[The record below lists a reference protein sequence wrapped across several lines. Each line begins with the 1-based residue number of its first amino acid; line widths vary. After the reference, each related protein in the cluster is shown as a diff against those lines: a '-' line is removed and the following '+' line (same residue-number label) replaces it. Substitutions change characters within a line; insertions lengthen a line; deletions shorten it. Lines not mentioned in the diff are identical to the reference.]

1 MVHKPNAGHWGK
13 SKPRNKRF
21 LIYSGGIV
29 TEVEYFQYVRRH
41 LFGDYVKNLRIK
53 SGEVDDPVRVEADGV
68 DPKTLVEGAARL
80 LHEDKKDAKKE
91 SYDPFAVVWAVTDVD
106 DFGKNGDKLRA
117 AVDKGRQS
125 GVEVIISNPCFDVW
139 LIDHKQPC
147 PLSYT
152 QTSECEKLAKRLGL
166 IDMSRN
172 RNNPKHIRQEA
183 IAGKYATAAKNAQ
196 KHMGEQHRRIRDN
209 RPSSGDY
216 APWTDIPKIVDT
228 LIEEYKT
235 LINKGEEEITSE
247 FLRTF
252 GFVLR

>member
-1 MVHKPNAGHWGK
+1 MVHKPNAGHRGK
-13 SKPRNKRF
+13 TKPRNKRF

-68 DPKTLVEGAARL
+68 DPKTLVEGAAKL
-80 LHEDKKDAKKE
+80 LREDKKDAKKE
-91 SYDPFAVVWAVTDVD
+91 SYDPFAVVWAATDVD

-139 LIDHKQPC
+139 LIDHKQPY

-235 LINKGEEEITSE
+235 LINKGEEET
-247 FLRTF
+247 L
-252 GFVLR
+252 

>member
-1 MVHKPNAGHWGK
+1 MVHKPNAGHRGK
-13 SKPRNKRF
+13 LKPRNKRF

-68 DPKTLVEGAARL
+68 DPKTLVDDAAKL
-80 LHEDKKDAKKE
+80 LYEDKKDAKKE

-183 IAGKYATAAKNAQ
+183 IAEQYAAAAKNAQ
-196 KHMGEQHRRIRDN
+196 KHMSEQHRRMRDS

-235 LINKGEEEITSE
+235 LINKGEEET
-247 FLRTF
+247 L
-252 GFVLR
+252 

>member
-1 MVHKPNAGHWGK
+1 MPGTGGK
-13 SKPRNKRF
+13 LKPRNKRF

-235 LINKGEEEITSE
+235 LINKGEEET
-247 FLRTF
+247 L
-252 GFVLR
+252 

>member
-152 QTSECEKLAKRLGL
+152 QTSECEKLVKRLGL

-235 LINKGEEEITSE
+235 LINKGEEET
-247 FLRTF
+247 L
-252 GFVLR
+252 

>member
-1 MVHKPNAGHWGK
+1 MVHKSNAGHRGK

-53 SGEVDDPVRVEADGV
+53 SGKVDDPVRVEADGV

-183 IAGKYATAAKNAQ
+183 IAEQYAAAAKNAQ
-196 KHMGEQHRRIRDN
+196 KHMSEQHRRIRDS

-235 LINKGEEEITSE
+235 LINKGEEET
-247 FLRTF
+247 L
-252 GFVLR
+252 

>member
-1 MVHKPNAGHWGK
+1 MVHKPNAGHRGK
-13 SKPRNKRF
+13 LKPRNKRF

-68 DPKTLVEGAARL
+68 DPKTLVDDAAKL
-80 LHEDKKDAKKE
+80 LYEDKKDAKKE

-139 LIDHKQPC
+139 LIDHKQSC

-183 IAGKYATAAKNAQ
+183 IAEQYAAAAKNAQ
-196 KHMGEQHRRIRDN
+196 KHLSEQHRRMRDS

-235 LINKGEEEITSE
+235 LINKGEEET
-247 FLRTF
+247 L
-252 GFVLR
+252 

>member
-1 MVHKPNAGHWGK
+1 MVHKPNAGHRGK

-80 LHEDKKDAKKE
+80 LREDKKDAKKE

-196 KHMGEQHRRIRDN
+196 KHMDEQHRRIRDN

-235 LINKGEEEITSE
+235 LINKGEEET
-247 FLRTF
+247 L
-252 GFVLR
+252 

>member
-1 MVHKPNAGHWGK
+1 MVHKPNAGHRGK
-13 SKPRNKRF
+13 LKPRNKRF

-68 DPKTLVEGAARL
+68 DPKTLVDDAAKL
-80 LHEDKKDAKKE
+80 LYEDKKDAKKE

-117 AVDKGRQS
+117 AVDKGRQR

-139 LIDHKQPC
+139 LIDHKQSC

-183 IAGKYATAAKNAQ
+183 IVEQYATAAKNAQ
-196 KHMGEQHRRIRDN
+196 KHMSEQHRRIRDS

-235 LINKGEEEITSE
+235 LINKGEEET
-247 FLRTF
+247 L
-252 GFVLR
+252 

>member
-1 MVHKPNAGHWGK
+1 MVHKPNAGHRGK

-41 LFGDYVKNLRIK
+41 LFGDYVRNLRIK

-68 DPKTLVEGAARL
+68 DPKTLVEGTAKL
-80 LHEDKKDAKKE
+80 LREDKKDAKKE
-91 SYDPFAVVWAVTDVD
+91 SYDPFAVVWAVADVD

-235 LINKGEEEITSE
+235 LINKGEEET
-247 FLRTF
+247 L
-252 GFVLR
+252 

>member
-1 MVHKPNAGHWGK
+1 MVHKPNAGHRGK
-13 SKPRNKRF
+13 LKPRNKRF

-29 TEVEYFQYVRRH
+29 AEVEYFQYVRRH

-68 DPKTLVEGAARL
+68 DPKTLVDDAAKL
-80 LHEDKKDAKKE
+80 LYEDKKDAKKE

-139 LIDHKQPC
+139 LIDHKQSC

-183 IAGKYATAAKNAQ
+183 IVEQYATAAKNAQ
-196 KHMGEQHRRIRDN
+196 KHMSEQHRRIRDS

-235 LINKGEEEITSE
+235 LINKGEEET
-247 FLRTF
+247 L
-252 GFVLR
+252 

>member
-1 MVHKPNAGHWGK
+1 MVHKPNAGHRGK
-13 SKPRNKRF
+13 LKPRNKRF

-68 DPKTLVEGAARL
+68 DPKTLVDDAAKL
-80 LHEDKKDAKKE
+80 LYEDKKDAKKE

-139 LIDHKQPC
+139 LIDHKQSC

-183 IAGKYATAAKNAQ
+183 IAEQYAAAAKNAQ
-196 KHMGEQHRRIRDN
+196 KHMSEQHRRIRDS

-235 LINKGEEEITSE
+235 LINKGEEET
-247 FLRTF
+247 L
-252 GFVLR
+252 

>member
-1 MVHKPNAGHWGK
+1 MVHKPNAGHRGK
-13 SKPRNKRF
+13 LKPRNKRF

-68 DPKTLVEGAARL
+68 DPKTLVDDAAKL
-80 LHEDKKDAKKE
+80 LYEDKKDAKKE

-139 LIDHKQPC
+139 LIDHKQSC

-183 IAGKYATAAKNAQ
+183 IVEQYATAAKNAQ
-196 KHMGEQHRRIRDN
+196 KHMSEQHCRIRDS

-235 LINKGEEEITSE
+235 LINKGEEET
-247 FLRTF
+247 L
-252 GFVLR
+252 

>member
-1 MVHKPNAGHWGK
+1 MVHKPNAGHRGK

-68 DPKTLVEGAARL
+68 DPKTLVDDAAKL
-80 LHEDKKDAKKE
+80 LYEDKKDAKKE

-139 LIDHKQPC
+139 LIDHKQSC

-183 IAGKYATAAKNAQ
+183 IVEQYATAAKNAQ
-196 KHMGEQHRRIRDN
+196 KHMSEQHRRIRDS

-235 LINKGEEEITSE
+235 LINKGEEET
-247 FLRTF
+247 L
-252 GFVLR
+252 

>member
-1 MVHKPNAGHWGK
+1 MVHKPNAGHRGK
-13 SKPRNKRF
+13 LKPRNKRF

-68 DPKTLVEGAARL
+68 DPKTLVDDAAKL
-80 LHEDKKDAKKE
+80 LYEDKKDAKKE

-139 LIDHKQPC
+139 LIDHKQSC
-147 PLSYT
+147 PLSNT

-183 IAGKYATAAKNAQ
+183 IVEQYATAAKNAQ
-196 KHMGEQHRRIRDN
+196 KHMSEQHRRIRDS

-228 LIEEYKT
+228 LIEEYNT
-235 LINKGEEEITSE
+235 LINTGEEET
-247 FLRTF
+247 L
-252 GFVLR
+252 

>member
-1 MVHKPNAGHWGK
+1 MVHKPNAGHRGK

-147 PLSYT
+147 PLLYT

-183 IAGKYATAAKNAQ
+183 IAEQYAAAAKNAQ
-196 KHMGEQHRRIRDN
+196 KHMSEQHRRIRDS

-235 LINKGEEEITSE
+235 LINKGEEET
-247 FLRTF
+247 L
-252 GFVLR
+252 

>member
-1 MVHKPNAGHWGK
+1 MVHKPNAGHRGK
-13 SKPRNKRF
+13 LKPRNKRF

-68 DPKTLVEGAARL
+68 DPKTLVDDAAKL
-80 LHEDKKDAKKE
+80 LYEDKKDAKKE

-139 LIDHKQPC
+139 LIDHKQSC

-166 IDMSRN
+166 IDMSRK

-183 IAGKYATAAKNAQ
+183 IVEQYATAAKNAQ
-196 KHMGEQHRRIRDN
+196 KHMSEQHRRIRDS

-235 LINKGEEEITSE
+235 LINKGEEET
-247 FLRTF
+247 L
-252 GFVLR
+252 

>member
-1 MVHKPNAGHWGK
+1 MVHKPNAGHRGK
-13 SKPRNKRF
+13 LKPRNKRF

-68 DPKTLVEGAARL
+68 DPKTLVDDAAKL
-80 LHEDKKDAKKE
+80 LYEDKKDAKKE

-139 LIDHKQPC
+139 LIDHKQSC

-183 IAGKYATAAKNAQ
+183 IAEQYVAAAKNAQ
-196 KHMGEQHRRIRDN
+196 KHMSEQHRRIRDS

-235 LINKGEEEITSE
+235 LINKGEEET
-247 FLRTF
+247 L
-252 GFVLR
+252 

>member
-209 RPSSGDY
+209 RPSSRDY

-235 LINKGEEEITSE
+235 LINKGEEET
-247 FLRTF
+247 L
-252 GFVLR
+252 

>member
-125 GVEVIISNPCFDVW
+125 GVEVIISNPCFDVL

-235 LINKGEEEITSE
+235 LINKGEEET
-247 FLRTF
+247 L
-252 GFVLR
+252 

>member
-13 SKPRNKRF
+13 LKPRNKRF

-68 DPKTLVEGAARL
+68 DPKTLVDDAAKL
-80 LHEDKKDAKKE
+80 LYEDKKDAKKE

-139 LIDHKQPC
+139 LIDHKQSC

-183 IAGKYATAAKNAQ
+183 IVEQYATAAKNAQ
-196 KHMGEQHRRIRDN
+196 KHMSEQHRRIRDS

-235 LINKGEEEITSE
+235 LINKGEEET
-247 FLRTF
+247 L
-252 GFVLR
+252 

>member
-1 MVHKPNAGHWGK
+1 MVHKPNAGHRGK
-13 SKPRNKRF
+13 LKPRNKRF

-106 DFGKNGDKLRA
+106 DFGKNGDKLCA

-139 LIDHKQPC
+139 LIDHKQSC

-183 IAGKYATAAKNAQ
+183 IAEQYVAAAKNAQ
-196 KHMGEQHRRIRDN
+196 KHMSEQHRRIRDS

-235 LINKGEEEITSE
+235 LINKGEEET
-247 FLRTF
+247 L
-252 GFVLR
+252 

>member
-1 MVHKPNAGHWGK
+1 MVHKPNAGHRGK
-13 SKPRNKRF
+13 LKPRNKRF

-68 DPKTLVEGAARL
+68 DPKTLVDDAAKL
-80 LHEDKKDAKKE
+80 LYEDKKDAKKE

-166 IDMSRN
+166 IDMSRH

-183 IAGKYATAAKNAQ
+183 IAEQYAAAAKNAQ
-196 KHMGEQHRRIRDN
+196 KHMSEQHRRMRDS

-235 LINKGEEEITSE
+235 LINKGEEET
-247 FLRTF
+247 L
-252 GFVLR
+252 

>member
-1 MVHKPNAGHWGK
+1 MVRRPNAGHRGK

-29 TEVEYFQYVRRH
+29 TEVEYFQYIRQH
-41 LFGDYVKNLRIK
+41 LFGDYVKSLRIK
-53 SGEVDDPVRVEADGV
+53 SGEVGDPVRVEADGV
-68 DPKTLVEGAARL
+68 DPKTLVEGAAKL
-80 LHEDKKDAKKE
+80 LREDKKDAKKE

-117 AVDKGRQS
+117 AVDKGHQS

-139 LIDHKQPC
+139 LIDHKQSC

-152 QTSECEKLAKRLGL
+152 QTSECEKLAKKLGL
-166 IDMSRN
+166 VDMSRN

-183 IAGKYATAAKNAQ
+183 IARKYAAAVKNAQ
-196 KHMGEQHRRIRDN
+196 KHMSERQCRIRDS

-216 APWTDIPKIVDT
+216 APWTDVPKIVDT
-228 LIEEYKT
+228 LIDEYRT
-235 LINKGEEEITSE
+235 LINKGEEET
-247 FLRTF
+247 L
-252 GFVLR
+252 

>member
-1 MVHKPNAGHWGK
+1 MVHKPNAGHRGK

-139 LIDHKQPC
+139 LIDHKQSC

-196 KHMGEQHRRIRDN
+196 KHMGEQPRRIRDN

-235 LINKGEEEITSE
+235 LINKGEEET
-247 FLRTF
+247 L
-252 GFVLR
+252 

>member
-1 MVHKPNAGHWGK
+1 MVHKPNAGHRGK
-13 SKPRNKRF
+13 LKPRNKRF

-68 DPKTLVEGAARL
+68 DPKTLVDDAAKL
-80 LHEDKKDAKKE
+80 LYEDKKDAKKE

-106 DFGKNGDKLRA
+106 DFGKNGDKLCA

-139 LIDHKQPC
+139 LIDHKQSC

-183 IAGKYATAAKNAQ
+183 IVEQYATAAKNAQ
-196 KHMGEQHRRIRDN
+196 KHMSEQHRRIRDS

-235 LINKGEEEITSE
+235 LINKGEEET
-247 FLRTF
+247 L
-252 GFVLR
+252 

>member
-1 MVHKPNAGHWGK
+1 MVHKPNAGHRGK

-68 DPKTLVEGAARL
+68 DPKTLVEGAAKL
-80 LHEDKKDAKKE
+80 LREDKKDAKKE

-139 LIDHKQPC
+139 LID
-147 PLSYT
+147 
-152 QTSECEKLAKRLGL
+152 
-166 IDMSRN
+166 MSRN

-183 IAGKYATAAKNAQ
+183 IVEQYATAAKNAQ
-196 KHMGEQHRRIRDN
+196 KHMSEQHRRIRDN

-235 LINKGEEEITSE
+235 LINKGEEET
-247 FLRTF
+247 L
-252 GFVLR
+252 

>member
-1 MVHKPNAGHWGK
+1 MVHKPNAGHRGK
-13 SKPRNKRF
+13 LKPRNKRF

-68 DPKTLVEGAARL
+68 DPKTLVDDAAKL
-80 LHEDKKDAKKE
+80 LYEDKKDAKKE

-139 LIDHKQPC
+139 LIDHKQSC

-235 LINKGEEEITSE
+235 LINKGEEET
-247 FLRTF
+247 L
-252 GFVLR
+252 

>member
-1 MVHKPNAGHWGK
+1 MVHKPNAGHRGK

-117 AVDKGRQS
+117 AVDKGYRS

-139 LIDHKQPC
+139 LIDRKQPC

-235 LINKGEEEITSE
+235 LINKGEEET
-247 FLRTF
+247 L
-252 GFVLR
+252 

>member
-68 DPKTLVEGAARL
+68 DPKTLVDDAAKL
-80 LHEDKKDAKKE
+80 LYEDKKDAKKE

-139 LIDHKQPC
+139 LIDHKQSC

-183 IAGKYATAAKNAQ
+183 IVEQYATAAKNAQ
-196 KHMGEQHRRIRDN
+196 KHMSEQHRRIRDS

-235 LINKGEEEITSE
+235 LINKGEEET
-247 FLRTF
+247 L
-252 GFVLR
+252 

>member
-1 MVHKPNAGHWGK
+1 MVHKSNAGHRGK

-53 SGEVDDPVRVEADGV
+53 SGKVDDPVRVEADGV
-68 DPKTLVEGAARL
+68 DPKTLVEGAAKL
-80 LHEDKKDAKKE
+80 LREDKKDAKKE

-183 IAGKYATAAKNAQ
+183 IAVKYATAAKNAQ

-235 LINKGEEEITSE
+235 LINKGEEET
-247 FLRTF
+247 L
-252 GFVLR
+252 

>member
-1 MVHKPNAGHWGK
+1 MVHKPNAGHRGK

-68 DPKTLVEGAARL
+68 DPKTLVDDAAKL
-80 LHEDKKDAKKE
+80 LYEDKKDAKKE

-125 GVEVIISNPCFDVW
+125 GVEVIISIPCFDVW

-235 LINKGEEEITSE
+235 LINKGEEET
-247 FLRTF
+247 L
-252 GFVLR
+252 

>member
-1 MVHKPNAGHWGK
+1 MVRRPNAGHRGK
-13 SKPRNKRF
+13 SKPRSKRF

-41 LFGDYVKNLRIK
+41 LFGDYVRNLRIK
-53 SGEVDDPVRVEADGV
+53 SGEVHDPVRVEAEGV
-68 DPKTLVEGAARL
+68 DPKTLVDDATRL
-80 LHEDKKDAKKE
+80 LREDKKDAKKE

-117 AVDKGRQS
+117 AVDKGYRS

-139 LIDHKQPC
+139 LIDHKQSC

-152 QTSECEKLAKRLGL
+152 ETSECEKLAKNLQL

-172 RNNPKHIRQEA
+172 RNNPKHICQES
-183 IAGKYATAAKNAQ
+183 IAGKYAAAAKNAQ
-196 KHMGEQHRRIRDN
+196 KHMNERHRLIRDN

-228 LIEEYKT
+228 LIDEYRT
-235 LINKGEEEITSE
+235 LINKGEEET
-247 FLRTF
+247 L
-252 GFVLR
+252 

>member
-1 MVHKPNAGHWGK
+1 MVHKPNAGHRGK

-21 LIYSGGIV
+21 FIYSGGIV

-41 LFGDYVKNLRIK
+41 LFGDYVRNLRIK

-68 DPKTLVEGAARL
+68 DPKTLVEGAAKL
-80 LHEDKKDAKKE
+80 LREDKKDAKKE
-91 SYDPFAVVWAVTDVD
+91 SYDPFAVVWAVADVD

-235 LINKGEEEITSE
+235 LINKGEEET
-247 FLRTF
+247 L
-252 GFVLR
+252 

>member
-1 MVHKPNAGHWGK
+1 MVHKPNAGHRGK
-13 SKPRNKRF
+13 LKPRNKRS

-68 DPKTLVEGAARL
+68 DPKTLVDDAAKL
-80 LHEDKKDAKKE
+80 LYEDKKDAKKE

-139 LIDHKQPC
+139 LIDHKQSC

-183 IAGKYATAAKNAQ
+183 IVEQYATAAKNAQ
-196 KHMGEQHRRIRDN
+196 KHMSEQHRRIRDS

-235 LINKGEEEITSE
+235 LINKGEEET
-247 FLRTF
+247 L
-252 GFVLR
+252 

>member
-1 MVHKPNAGHWGK
+1 MVHKPNAGHRGK
-13 SKPRNKRF
+13 LEPRNKRF

-68 DPKTLVEGAARL
+68 DPKTLVDDAAKL
-80 LHEDKKDAKKE
+80 LYEDKKDAKKE

-139 LIDHKQPC
+139 LIDHKQSC

-183 IAGKYATAAKNAQ
+183 IVEQYATAAKNAQ
-196 KHMGEQHRRIRDN
+196 KHMSEQHRRIRDS

-235 LINKGEEEITSE
+235 LINKGEEET
-247 FLRTF
+247 L
-252 GFVLR
+252 

>member
-1 MVHKPNAGHWGK
+1 MVHKPNAGHRGK
-13 SKPRNKRF
+13 LKPRNKRF

-68 DPKTLVEGAARL
+68 DPKTLVDDAAKL
-80 LHEDKKDAKKE
+80 LYEDKKDAKKE

-139 LIDHKQPC
+139 LIDHKQSC

-183 IAGKYATAAKNAQ
+183 IVEQYATAAKNAQ
-196 KHMGEQHRRIRDN
+196 KHMSEQHRRIRDS

-216 APWTDIPKIVDT
+216 VPWTDIPKIVDT

-235 LINKGEEEITSE
+235 LINKGEEET
-247 FLRTF
+247 L
-252 GFVLR
+252 

>member
-147 PLSYT
+147 PCHTL
-152 QTSECEKLAKRLGL
+152 RL
-166 IDMSRN
+166 RN
-172 RNNPKHIRQEA
+172 AR
-183 IAGKYATAAKNAQ
+183 
-196 KHMGEQHRRIRDN
+196 
-209 RPSSGDY
+209 SSLNDLG
-216 APWTDIPKIVDT
+216 
-228 LIEEYKT
+228 
-235 LINKGEEEITSE
+235 
-247 FLRTF
+247 
-252 GFVLR
+252 